1 MTNENIYSS
10 LQVVLDSNVSQLKT
24 QSQEKDF
31 GVAGQIFSNSVGA
44 AGAYS
49 QEKIK
54 VLFDTSDKLGKQVGS
69 RLIKVN
75 FGIFNILYK
84 KLEQKSNEK
93 IAKELLIEGATG
105 YVVTK
110 SVATS
115 FAIKQVAKETGKK
128 ITIRTGVGI
137 IGRVF
142 TGIGIGAIAGSE
154 IPIVGT
160 VVGAVV
166 GTLVAGFINDRI
178 FGDEDEELKKQEA
191 KEKYLEEKL
200 DEKMHKIINYLIT
213 HQYIELRVLNE
224 DEAEKLCKEISDIN
238 SAYFK
243 TILLMLS
250 FPYYLD
256 KDEQSYKK
264 AQEKNPT
271 IIRIQP
277 IANTLNI
284 KIEINECFLAK
295 NGEALKNKEIYVYN
309 HRFNRVVA
317 KAMSDDEGKI
327 VFENVYVGKES

>member
-93 IAKELLIEGATG
+93 IAKE
-105 YVVTK
+105 
-110 SVATS
+110 
-115 FAIKQVAKETGKK
+115 TGKK

-160 VVGAVV
+160 IIGAVV
-166 GTLVAGFINDRI
+166 GGIAAGFINDWI

-200 DEKMHKIINYLIT
+200 DE
-213 HQYIELRVLNE
+213 
-224 DEAEKLCKEISDIN
+224 
-238 SAYFK
+238 
-243 TILLMLS
+243 
-250 FPYYLD
+250 
-256 KDEQSYKK
+256 
-264 AQEKNPT
+264 
-271 IIRIQP
+271 
-277 IANTLNI
+277 
-284 KIEINECFLAK
+284 
-295 NGEALKNKEIYVYN
+295 
-309 HRFNRVVA
+309 
-317 KAMSDDEGKI
+317 
-327 VFENVYVGKES
+327 